1 MCLPSFP
8 EGRHTGCSG
17 PVQNYIS
24 SIYFSFFSKFLLLVG
39 WRTHKSNLDHSL
51 VLKIGACSQTVRLA
65 LILFKKVCYLFYLI
79 FKFISE
85 RVFSGF
91 KANSGKKSPF
101 SYQNPCFDHLATKKF
116 VFYSIFRFS
125 SDFQQGLFFFFLV
138 LKQNEPISL
147 SKSMF
152 LTIFQ

>member
-39 WRTHKSNLDHSL
+39 WRTHKRNLDHSL

-65 LILFKKVCYLFYLI
+65 LILFKKVCYLFYFI
-79 FKFISE
+79 FKFIS
-85 RVFSGF
+85 
-91 KANSGKKSPF
+91 
-101 SYQNPCFDHLATKKF
+101 
-116 VFYSIFRFS
+116 
-125 SDFQQGLFFFFLV
+125 DFQKGLYIFLV
-138 LKQNEPISL
+138 LKQNESILLP
-147 SKSMF
+147 KSMF
-152 LTIFQ
+152 LTTQQQKSLFFTFFSDLVQISNKVYLFVF